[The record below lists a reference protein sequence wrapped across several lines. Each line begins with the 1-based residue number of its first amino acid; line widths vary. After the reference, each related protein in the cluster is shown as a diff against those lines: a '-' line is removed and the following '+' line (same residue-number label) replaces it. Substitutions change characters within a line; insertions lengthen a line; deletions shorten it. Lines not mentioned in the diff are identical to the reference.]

1 MVGIKTFQGSCIDL
15 EEGEVN
21 FKHWNITFLS
31 NHYKNRIRTQNLKSN
46 RGRQWN
52 EGAKFNKSKR
62 REEVQQGEETILE
75 TNKKSKNLAKMSRNI
90 WEITINVNAPNFPL
104 KKKNQDNF

>member
-46 RGRQWN
+46 RGRQ
-52 EGAKFNKSKR
+52 
-62 REEVQQGEETILE
+62 
-75 TNKKSKNLAKMSRNI
+75 
-90 WEITINVNAPNFPL
+90 
-104 KKKNQDNF
+104 